1 MQLRIKLEEKNSMLQ
16 NISSS
21 KPLMKELSLMAL
33 SAVQKNIE
41 KGITPANAALTQEVK
56 KGDKTLRDTG
66 RLRASLT
73 ARHSENEAV
82 VGTNVPY
89 AETHNPQDG
98 RSETVIRAKNG
109 KSLAIP
115 ASAQVR
121 TFQRRYGFSA
131 SEVIKGLQK
140 DGYTV
145 FRPLKNGKPGNVI
158 FAQKK
163 TISRKTMRGTSVP
176 IFILK
181 KSVKIPARP
190 FLFIPDSILDAMLD
204 RVGAY
209 YAHISTYH
217 H

>member
-1 MQLRIKLEEKNSMLQ
+1 MHIQLKLEESAQ
-16 NISSS
+16 GFVHIASA
-21 KPLMKELSLMAL
+21 KPLMRELSLMAL

-41 KGITPANAALTQEVK
+41 SGITPAAAALTQEVK
-56 KGDKTLRDTG
+56 KGSNTLRDTG

-73 ARHSENEAV
+73 ARHTERAAV

-89 AETHNPQDG
+89 APVHNPEDG

-115 ASAQVR
+115 ASARVR

-131 SEVIKGLQK
+131 RAVIEGLKK
-140 DGYTV
+140 DNYLV
-145 FRPLKNGKPGNVI
+145 FRPLKNGKQGNVI

-163 TISRKTMRGTSVP
+163 TISRKTMRGATIP
-176 IFILK
+176 LFILK
-181 KSVKIPARP
+181 KSVTIPARP
-190 FLFIPDSILDAMLD
+190 FLFLPDAVLEAMLD

-209 YAHISTYH
+209 YAHISC
-217 H
+217 

>member
-1 MQLRIKLEEKNSMLQ
+1 
-16 NISSS
+16 
-21 KPLMKELSLMAL
+21 MKEISLMAL
-33 SAVQKNIE
+33 STVQKNIE
-41 KGITPANAALTQEVK
+41 KDITPANAALTQEVK

-98 RSETVIRAKNG
+98 RSETIIRAKNG

-163 TISRKTMRGTSVP
+163 TISRKTMRGTSIP

-190 FLFIPDSILDAMLD
+190 FLFIPDAVLETMLD

>member
-1 MQLRIKLEEKNSMLQ
+1 
-16 NISSS
+16 
-21 KPLMKELSLMAL
+21 MKEISLIAL
-33 SAVQKNIE
+33 STVQKNIE

-56 KGDKTLRDTG
+56 QGNKTLRDTG

-73 ARHSENEAV
+73 ARHSETEAV

-98 RSETVIRAKNG
+98 RAETVIRAKNG
-109 KSLAIP
+109 KNLAIP
-115 ASAQVR
+115 ASARVR

-131 SEVIKGLQK
+131 REVIAGLKK
-140 DGYTV
+140 DNYIV

-163 TISRKTMRGTSVP
+163 VISRKTMRGASIP
-176 IFILK
+176 LFILK

-190 FLFIPDSILDAMLD
+190 FLFIPDAILETMLD

-209 YAHISTYH
+209 YAHISS
-217 H
+217 

>member
-1 MQLRIKLEEKNSMLQ
+1 MNIHIKVEERHSIVR

-33 SAVQKNIE
+33 STVQKNIE
-41 KGITPANAALTQEVK
+41 KDITPANAALTQEVK
-56 KGDKTLRDTG
+56 QGNKTLRDTG

-73 ARHSENEAV
+73 ARHSESEAV

-89 AETHNPQDG
+89 AQVHNREDG
-98 RSETVIRAKNG
+98 RSETVIRAKSG

-115 ASAQVR
+115 ASARVR

-131 SEVIKGLQK
+131 REVIKGLQK
-140 DGYTV
+140 DNYSV

-163 TISRKTMRGTSVP
+163 VISRKTMRGASIP
-176 IFILK
+176 LFILK
-181 KSVKIPARP
+181 KSVVIPTRP
-190 FLFIPDSILDAMLD
+190 FLFIPDAVLETMLD

-209 YAHISTYH
+209 YAHITD
-217 H
+217 

>member
-1 MQLRIKLEEKNSMLQ
+1 MHIHIKLEERHSIVR

-33 SAVQKNIE
+33 STVQKNIE
-41 KGITPANAALTQEVK
+41 KDITPANAALTQEVK
-56 KGDKTLRDTG
+56 QGNKTLRDTG

-73 ARHSENEAV
+73 ARHSDTEAV

-89 AETHNPQDG
+89 AQVHNREDG
-98 RSETVIRAKNG
+98 RSETIVRAKNG

-115 ASAQVR
+115 ASARVR

-131 SEVIKGLQK
+131 REVIKGLQK
-140 DGYTV
+140 DNYSV

-163 TISRKTMRGTSVP
+163 IISRKTMRGASIP
-176 IFILK
+176 LFILK

-190 FLFIPDSILDAMLD
+190 FLFIPDAVLETMLD
-204 RVGAY
+204 RVGTY
-209 YAHISTYH
+209 YANSTT
-217 H
+217 